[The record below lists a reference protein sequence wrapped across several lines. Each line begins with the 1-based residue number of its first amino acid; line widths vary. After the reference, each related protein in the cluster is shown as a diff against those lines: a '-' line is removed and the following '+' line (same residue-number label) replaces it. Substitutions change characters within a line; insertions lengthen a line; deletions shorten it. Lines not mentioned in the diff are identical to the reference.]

1 MRTGCVPGLVAAS
14 LLFQKVS
21 RKSAYIFLLGLCG
34 MGFYV
39 LGFAYE

>member
-1 MRTGCVPGLVAAS
+1 MRTGWVQRLVAAR
-14 LLFQKVS
+14 LLFYKVS
-21 RKSAYIFLLGLCG
+21 RKSANIFLLGLCG